1 MTEMSAPKIQ
11 GVIFDWAGTTVDFG
25 SLAPATAFVE
35 IFRRQGIEIT
45 MAEARGP
52 MGRAKRDHLAAIATL
67 PRVANLWQSMY
78 GATPDE
84 AVLDRIYES
93 FLPLQLETLRRHCD
107 LIPGAIETVAA
118 CRQRGMKIGSTTGY
132 THELMDVVCPVAA
145 ASGYAPEVVICAGDT
160 AAGRPAPWMI
170 FRAAERMGVYPLSR
184 VVIVDDSPVGI
195 QAGRNAGVWTVAV
208 TRTGNEYGLSQND
221 LAVLSESEVD
231 QLERNARRSLSAA
244 GAHFIIDGISSL
256 LPILDEINS
265 LLAHGQTPDRA

>member
-1 MTEMSAPKIQ
+1 MTEVSAPMIQ

-52 MGRAKRDHLAAIATL
+52 MGRAKRDHLADIAAL
-67 PRVANLWQSMY
+67 PRVANLWRSQY
-78 GATPDE
+78 GATPNE
-84 AVLDRIYES
+84 AELDRIYES

-132 THELMDVVCPVAA
+132 THELMDVVCPIAA
-145 ASGYAPEVVICAGDT
+145 ASGYAPEVVICTGDT

-170 FRAAERMGVYPLSR
+170 FRAAERMGIYPLSR
-184 VVIVDDSPVGI
+184 VVIVDDTPVGI

-221 LAVLSESEVD
+221 LAALSESEVD
-231 QLERNARRSLSAA
+231 QLERNARKSLAAA
-244 GAHFIIDGISSL
+244 GAHFIIDGIGSL
-256 LPILDEINS
+256 LPILDHINS
-265 LLAHGQTPDRA
+265 CLSLRQTPDRA